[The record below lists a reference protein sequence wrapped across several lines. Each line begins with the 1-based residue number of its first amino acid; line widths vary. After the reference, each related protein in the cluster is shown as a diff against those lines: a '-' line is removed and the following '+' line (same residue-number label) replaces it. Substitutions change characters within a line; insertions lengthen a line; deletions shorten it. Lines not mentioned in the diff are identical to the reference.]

1 MDGTIGE
8 EYIKSSLSAKVFT
21 RIQDDILNGVFKPG
35 ERLAETTLSSLL
47 GVSRTPIREALKQ
60 LELEGLVKVI
70 PNKGAVVTGVS
81 NKDINDIYTIR
92 KLIEGLAVR
101 WAAENITREELA
113 ILSETLAL
121 EQYYIEK
128 NDVTHLLKYDS
139 IFHDTLFSASKSNPL
154 MFVLKTFHMYV
165 QRSRNYALIHPERAK
180 MVHGEHK
187 AILDALIE
195 RDADKAE
202 KLMVEHIT
210 NASRYTIK
218 N

>member
-8 EYIKSSLSAKVFT
+8 EYIKSSLSAKVFA

-35 ERLAETTLSSLL
+35 ERLAETTLSALL

-92 KLIEGLAVR
+92 KLIEGLAAR
-101 WAAENITREELA
+101 WAAENITREELDT
-113 ILSETLAL
+113 LSETLAL

-165 QRSRNYALIHPERAK
+165 QRSRNYALSHPERAK

-202 KLMVEHIT
+202 KLMIEHIT